1 MYEIFR
7 DMFSIYKRN
16 YLRFLIVLWLIKN
29 IFYFLIKIVFKG
41 FICFKIILLM
51 RFLKKYVLF
60 FKCLELLY
68 FLSVIY

>member
-60 FKCLELLY
+60 FKCLVLLY